1 MDRPRDEPKRID
13 EADASGLTLR
23 PATDADAPAVREL
36 IFSVLAEFGL
46 RPDPATTDA
55 DLYAIEATYAV
66 PGGRFDVLVDRDGR
80 VIGSVALWPVDG
92 RTVELRKMYLSQAAR
107 GRGAGRL
114 LLDHAIAR
122 AREAGFTRMTLET
135 ARVLDGAVRLYERYG
150 FRAYVPEHI
159 AGRCDLA
166 MEREI

>member
-1 MDRPRDEPKRID
+1 MDRPRDEVKRID
-13 EADASGLTLR
+13 ETGVSGLTLR
-23 PATDADAPAVREL
+23 PVTETDAPAVREL

-46 RPDPATTDA
+46 RPDPASTDA

-66 PGGRFDVLVDRDGR
+66 ARGRFDVLVDGEGR
-80 VIGSVALWPVDG
+80 IIGSVALWPVDG
-92 RTVELRKMYLSQAAR
+92 RTVELRKMYLSAAAR
-107 GRGAGRL
+107 GRGVGRW

-135 ARVLDGAVRLYERYG
+135 ARVLEGAVRLYERYG

-166 MEREI
+166 MERAI